1 MTGLRDLA
9 GELANTLPVFPCKRD
24 KTPLVK
30 GGFKA
35 AVRGFDAARALF
47 DIPDARLIGV
57 PTGAVSGLVVVDV
70 DKRGDKDGFLWYEK
84 NESRIPKTRTHKTT
98 RGIHLLFQM
107 PDGIDVR
114 NSASEIAEGVDV
126 RGNGGYVIFPP
137 SPGYEVLRDVPV
149 AELPAWLL
157 AECLQKKREQKAELP
172 PEQPRRTDTVGG
184 SVYGLKALEK
194 ECEAVRRASFGTQER
209 TLNNAAFNLA
219 QLIGGGELDRGH
231 VVRELRKAAA
241 SMPDESG
248 REPWTWD
255 AIDKKI
261 AHGIADGGLHPR
273 MAPELHRKQ
282 TANGHTHS
290 FGASGEASDAED
302 EVHERQDKQTDLPL
316 QWYDEIE
323 ESLDTNDFVEGILMD
338 GSAAVLY
345 GESNSGKT
353 FLACDMALHVAAGKP
368 WMGREV
374 ETGSVIYCAL
384 EGSRGLSNRVA
395 AWRREHNLHGLP
407 FGVIQLSINL
417 LDPLADTP
425 RLISTALSVKEDLP
439 DYPLRLIVID
449 TLARSMIGGSENEA
463 EDMGALIANM
473 DAIRRST
480 GACVL
485 FVHHTG
491 KDPSRGSRGHSSL
504 RAAVDTEIEVQHE
517 PEAPIR
523 MAKVV
528 KQRELATDAEVAFSL
543 RVVTLGINS
552 RGRDVTT
559 CIVVQENA
567 GEKVQSRTLSGRQKL
582 AIDILNDLLARAGEP
597 NKGDVPA
604 SIPSVPAD
612 WWRERF
618 FDRALAG
625 ADADTKR
632 KAFRRVADDLQQAG
646 LIGLSS
652 GRVWL
657 VPRTDRRSKMS
668 GNGTSR

>member
-1 MTGLRDLA
+1 MTGLR
-9 GELANTLPVFPCKRD
+9 ELAAELAATLPVFPCKRD

-30 GGFKA
+30 GGFKS
-35 AVRGFDAARALF
+35 AVRGAAAARSLF
-47 DIPDARLIGV
+47 NIPDATLIGV
-57 PTGAVSGLVVVDV
+57 PTGSTSGFVVIDV
-70 DKRGDKDGFLWYEK
+70 DKRGEKNGFVWFSE
-84 NESRIPKTRTHKTT
+84 NESRIPKTRTHKTN
-98 RGIHLLFQM
+98 RGIHLLFRM
-107 PDGIDVR
+107 PEGVDVR
-114 NSASEIAEGVDV
+114 NSASEIADGVDV

-137 SPGYEVLRDVPV
+137 SPGYEILHDLPL

-157 AECLQKKREQKAELP
+157 AECLQKKRESKPELP

-184 SVYGLKALEK
+184 SVYGLKALED
-194 ECEAVRRASFGTQER
+194 ECEAIRKASFGTQEK
-209 TLNNAAFNLA
+209 TLNNAAFSLS
-219 QLIGGGELDRGH
+219 QLIAGGELDRGH
-231 VVRELRKAAA
+231 VVRELRKAAS

-261 AHGIADGGLHPR
+261 AHGISDGANHPR
-273 MAPELHRKQ
+273 AAPEQRKKTSYNGHARAEGTDNQTESEQPERDPQ
-282 TANGHTHS
+282 TA
-290 FGASGEASDAED
+290 
-302 EVHERQDKQTDLPL
+302 LPL
-316 QWYDEIE
+316 LWYDEIE
-323 ESLDTNDFVEGILMD
+323 ESLDTADFVEGVLMD

-353 FLACDMALHVAAGKP
+353 FLACDMALHVAAGAQ

-384 EGSRGLSNRVA
+384 EGSNGLSNRVA
-395 AWRREHNLHGLP
+395 AWRREHNIHGLP
-407 FGVIQLSINL
+407 FAVIRSSINM
-417 LDPLADTP
+417 LDPMADTP
-425 RLISTALSVKEDLP
+425 RLISTALSVKEKLP

-449 TLARSMIGGSENEA
+449 TLARSMVGGSENEA

-473 DAIRRST
+473 DEIRRAT

-517 PEAPIR
+517 KEDPIR

-528 KQRELATDAEVAFSL
+528 KQRELGADVEIAFSL

-559 CIVVQENA
+559 CIVVPEKT

-582 AIDILNDLLARAGEP
+582 ALDILNDLLARAGEP

-604 SIPSVPAD
+604 GIPSVPAD

-618 FDRALAG
+618 NDRAMPG

-632 KAFRRVADDLQQAG
+632 KAFRRVADDLQSAG

-652 GRVWL
+652 GRVWI
-657 VPRTDRRSKMS
+657 VPRRHSDRKCPET
-668 GNGTSR
+668 GHGDA